1 MSVNVLISIIVYWSV
16 SNKLNLRTPYKLSV
30 LTHCLLSEMLIPD
43 TKCKTMEKIDQ
54 EIANEYL
61 DNLILNAINP
71 IQKTENV
78 LMYPR
83 HMST

>member
-1 MSVNVLISIIVYWSV
+1 
-16 SNKLNLRTPYKLSV
+16 
-30 LTHCLLSEMLIPD
+30 MLIPD

-71 IQKTENV
+71 IQKNRKCIDVSSAHEYLDKEMTNPIVTLGIIEEQFILLSCKQQN
-78 LMYPR
+78 
-83 HMST
+83 